1 MFSICDYLMTLSRH
15 IDALPGITG
24 FEPPAHAPAVI
35 LLGNADNPLSY
46 LDKVSMPAL
55 PMAKS
60 LN

>member
-1 MFSICDYLMTLSRH
+1 MTLSRH
-15 IDALPGITG
+15 IDALPGIMG